1 VVKPAAKREVVG
13 FLQER
18 FELSERRACGLV
30 GIARASH
37 RYRARPDAN
46 AGLRKR
52 LRELAEERRRFGY
65 RRLHVMVR
73 REGIEVNRKRV
84 ERLYREEH
92 LSLRGPRRRK
102 RRSAL
107 RIVQPT
113 PVAPNERWSMDF
125 VTDSFFNGRRFRVFT
140 LVDDFTRES
149 LALVPDVC
157 LTGKRV
163 AQALAQVVRERGVP
177 QVIVSDNGPEFISRA
192 LEEWEFAEGIRHQFI
207 RPGKP
212 VENAYI
218 ESFNGRLRDEFL
230 NENLFFSIDDA
241 RLKLEAWRIDYNTV
255 RPHGRLGQRTP
266 QAYAKLHRETILN
279 SPSVR
284 STLV

>member
-13 FLQER
+13 FWKEC
-18 FELSERRACGLV
+18 FALSERRACRLIGL
-30 GIARASH
+30 ARASH

-46 AGLRKR
+46 TGLRKR

-65 RRLHVMVR
+65 RRLDVMIR

-84 ERLYREEH
+84 ERLYREEN

-102 RRSAL
+102 RRSGL
-107 RIVQPT
+107 R
-113 PVAPNERWSMDF
+113 VAHPAPSRPNERWSMDF
-125 VTDSFFNGRRFRVFT
+125 VTDGFADGRRFRVFT
-140 LVDDFTRES
+140 LVDDFTREC

-157 LTGKRV
+157 LTGRRV
-163 AQALAQVVRERGVP
+163 AQALAQVVRERGLP

-192 LEEWEFAEGIRHQFI
+192 LEEWEFAAGIRHQFI

-212 VENAYI
+212 IENAYI
-218 ESFNGRLRDEFL
+218 ESFNGRLRDECL
-230 NENLFFSIDDA
+230 NETLFFSIDDA

-255 RPHGRLGQRTP
+255 RPHGKLDQSTP
-266 QAYAKLHRETILN
+266 QAYAKLHAETILN
-279 SPSVR
+279 RPGVR
-284 STLV
+284 HALA